1 MDNIKIINLSAEY
14 VKPEIKEY
22 NNREWVQNG
31 RDNSYYQYVND
42 RRMGSPTNA
51 AIINN
56 YIKLIYG
63 LGLEDTNGLDTS
75 DYIDKDELKRII
87 NDFYEQGMAYLQITK
102 KRDGSLDK
110 IYHGEVDKFCPEK
123 VNDDNE
129 IEGYYF
135 SRDWKNWR
143 KEKNNPVRYPA
154 FGLGKRNETE
164 ILCIKPYKMG
174 QEYFA
179 TPSYQAGLQYCQI
192 EEEISNFSL
201 SHIQRGFSAG
211 YIISIPNAGNFTQ
224 EDKDIIERKVKAKL
238 TGSSAAGSVILDFMV
253 GDQQV
258 KVEVIQVNS
267 SHKQW
272 ETLRDQAR
280 DQILTAHE
288 VVSPLLFG
296 IRVATGFSSNADE
309 MDMAEAQTMKRV
321 IRPIQEYI
329 TDSLQLVF
337 EAFGMETDLYFVP
350 LTELNEEGDNVDEDG
365 AVVDEDN
372 TDEEE
377 VAPRWKYYASGKAVG
392 KATKVFDSASAANSY
407 RESKGKGVVIQ
418 ASKQDAPNG
427 IADALITLGEVEDLT
442 DWEIVETRAVDGV
455 PKDIQRELKLNLA
468 RAITSQPTIKSE
480 QDTSLFRVRYVYAGN
495 ADPER
500 EFCAKMMKANR
511 VYRKEDID
519 FVEDVAVNPGL
530 GIKGADT
537 YPIWL
542 YKGGVNCKHFWER
555 RIYLRRNN
563 KRITV
568 NEARKMIL
576 ELDPQDRDAA
586 KWEQNEKEVAQ
597 IASESNNH
605 WRYTLSNLFK
615 FRKGYDPNQPRDESG
630 RWTDDEVSVLRSKNR
645 FGAEIGSLVDS
656 NADRVLEQTMGRRV
670 YDIRKEATKEELD
683 RAIETLQDQY
693 DRGKDF
699 KDAET
704 LRMELLTIKKL
715 KAIRNGDTSYFD
727 R

>member
-31 RDNSYYQYVND
+31 RDNSYFQYVND

-87 NDFYEQGMAYLQITK
+87 NDFYEQGMAYIQITK

-258 KVEVIQVNS
+258 KVDVIQVNS

-329 TDSLQLVF
+329 TDALQLVF

-350 LTELNEEGDNVDEDG
+350 LTELNEDGDNVDEDG
-365 AVVDEDN
+365 AVVDDVQE
-372 TDEEE
+372 TRQETPELPIE
-377 VAPRWKYYASGKAVG
+377 
-392 KATKVFDSASAANSY
+392 
-407 RESKGKGVVIQ
+407 

-455 PKDIQRELKLNLA
+455 PKDIQTELRLNLA

-530 GIKGADT
+530 GIEGADT

-586 KWEQNEKEVAQ
+586 KWQQNEKEVAQ
-597 IASESNNH
+597 IASDSNNH
-605 WRYTLSNLFK
+605 WRYT
-615 FRKGYDPNQPRDESG
+615 E
-630 RWTDDEVSVLRSKNR
+630 
-645 FGAEIGSLVDS
+645 
-656 NADRVLEQTMGRRV
+656 
-670 YDIRKEATKEELD
+670 
-683 RAIETLQDQY
+683 
-693 DRGKDF
+693 
-699 KDAET
+699 
-704 LRMELLTIKKL
+704 
-715 KAIRNGDTSYFD
+715 
-727 R
+727 

>member
-31 RDNSYYQYVND
+31 RDNSYFQYVND

-87 NDFYEQGMAYLQITK
+87 NDFYEQGMAYIQITK

-258 KVEVIQVNS
+258 KVDVIQVNS

-329 TDSLQLVF
+329 TDALQLVF

-350 LTELNEEGDNVDEDG
+350 LTELNEDGDNVDEDG
-365 AVVDEDN
+365 AVVDDV
-372 TDEEE
+372 EETPE
-377 VAPRWKYYASGKAVG
+377 LPI
-392 KATKVFDSASAANSY
+392 
-407 RESKGKGVVIQ
+407 E

-455 PKDIQRELKLNLA
+455 PKDIQTELRLNLA

-530 GIKGADT
+530 GIEGADT

-586 KWEQNEKEVAQ
+586 KWQQNEKEVAQ
-597 IASESNNH
+597 IASDSNNH
-605 WRYTLSNLFK
+605 WRYT
-615 FRKGYDPNQPRDESG
+615 E
-630 RWTDDEVSVLRSKNR
+630 
-645 FGAEIGSLVDS
+645 
-656 NADRVLEQTMGRRV
+656 
-670 YDIRKEATKEELD
+670 
-683 RAIETLQDQY
+683 
-693 DRGKDF
+693 
-699 KDAET
+699 
-704 LRMELLTIKKL
+704 
-715 KAIRNGDTSYFD
+715 
-727 R
+727 

>member
-31 RDNSYYQYVND
+31 RDNSYFQYVND

-87 NDFYEQGMAYLQITK
+87 NDFYEQGMAYIQITK

-224 EDKDIIERKVKAKL
+224 EDKDIIESKVKAKL

-258 KVEVIQVNS
+258 KVDVIQVNS

-329 TDSLQLVF
+329 TDALQLVF

-350 LTELNEEGDNVDEDG
+350 LTELNEDGDNVDEDG
-365 AVVDEDN
+365 AVVDDV
-372 TDEEE
+372 EETPE
-377 VAPRWKYYASGKAVG
+377 LPI
-392 KATKVFDSASAANSY
+392 
-407 RESKGKGVVIQ
+407 E

-455 PKDIQRELKLNLA
+455 PKDIQTELRLNLA

-530 GIKGADT
+530 GIEGADT

-586 KWEQNEKEVAQ
+586 KWQQNEKEVAQ
-597 IASESNNH
+597 IASDSNNH
-605 WRYTLSNLFK
+605 WRYT
-615 FRKGYDPNQPRDESG
+615 E
-630 RWTDDEVSVLRSKNR
+630 
-645 FGAEIGSLVDS
+645 
-656 NADRVLEQTMGRRV
+656 
-670 YDIRKEATKEELD
+670 
-683 RAIETLQDQY
+683 
-693 DRGKDF
+693 
-699 KDAET
+699 
-704 LRMELLTIKKL
+704 
-715 KAIRNGDTSYFD
+715 
-727 R
+727 

>member
-31 RDNSYYQYVND
+31 RDNSYFQYVND

-87 NDFYEQGMAYLQITK
+87 NDFYEQGMAYMQITK

-143 KEKNNPVRYPA
+143 KEKNSPVRYPA

-258 KVEVIQVNS
+258 KVDVIQVNS

-329 TDSLQLVF
+329 TDALQLVF

-350 LTELNEEGDNVDEDG
+350 LTELNEDGDNVDEDG
-365 AVVDEDN
+365 AVVDDV
-372 TDEEE
+372 EETPE
-377 VAPRWKYYASGKAVG
+377 LPI
-392 KATKVFDSASAANSY
+392 
-407 RESKGKGVVIQ
+407 E

-586 KWEQNEKEVAQ
+586 KWQQNEKEVAQ

-605 WRYTLSNLFK
+605 WRYT
-615 FRKGYDPNQPRDESG
+615 E
-630 RWTDDEVSVLRSKNR
+630 
-645 FGAEIGSLVDS
+645 
-656 NADRVLEQTMGRRV
+656 
-670 YDIRKEATKEELD
+670 
-683 RAIETLQDQY
+683 
-693 DRGKDF
+693 
-699 KDAET
+699 
-704 LRMELLTIKKL
+704 
-715 KAIRNGDTSYFD
+715 
-727 R
+727 